1 MGKDWSLGE
10 LLLFKKHGEWE
21 STRVLGVDFFNF
33 DSAIRKEIVE
43 SVIFIATVIGS
54 IFPKNA
60 EAEDLS
66 VVVQETL
73 KSLVWSTTLKSDL
86 DVFFHLGLIWWSLF
100 HVNHSSSVSEEVF
113 WVFLASVQFNS
124 LVGEES
130 SSEIITVNKS
140 EISGV
145 DVEGDAVVEISPGE
159 ISLTRAFIGS
169 IKIWVFSVV
178 ILEVWE
184 LMSLEENTLWDTR
197 VLNSWLENMNGIVI
211 KIVVQNTFSDSEVFV
226 TILNNWLLE
235 ITVESQNLQ
244 IKKLRG

>member
-10 LLLFKKHGEWE
+10 LLLLQKHGEWE

-33 DSAIRKEIVE
+33 DSTIRKEVVE
-43 SVIFIATVIGS
+43 GVIFIATIIGS
-54 IFPKNA
+54 IFPKDA
-60 EAEDLS
+60 ETEDLS

-100 HVNHSSSVSEEVF
+100 HVNHSSSVSEEVL
-113 WVFLASVQFNS
+113 WVFLTWAHFNS

-130 SSEIITVNKS
+130 SSEIVAVNKS
-140 EISGV
+140 EISSV
-145 DVEGDAVVEISPGE
+145 DVEGNATVEILPGE
-159 ISLTRAFIGS
+159 ISLSWRFKSS
-169 IKIWVFSVV
+169 IKIWVLIVV
-178 ILEVWE
+178 IFVHWE
-184 LMSLEENTLWDTR
+184 LMSLKENTLWDTR

-226 TILNNWLLE
+226 TILDNWFLE
-235 ITVESQNLQ
+235 ITVESQDL
-244 IKKLRG
+244 